1 MNYAQQRQLLEHPR
15 NKREQELRSCLLQ
28 EIEKDKALRLSSI
41 RRGLNLNQ
49 LLSKSDVKDA
59 FNDEDTKKEPDCKL
73 SEIEV
78 VETPGKVPLFIDL
91 KSDEIKK
98 LFYELVFRC

>member
-1 MNYAQQRQLLEHPR
+1 LDGDRP
-15 NKREQELRSCLLQ
+15 
-28 EIEKDKALRLSSI
+28 KAASAEVSSVKPFSKLYC
-41 RRGLNLNQ
+41 LNLNQ

-78 VETPGKVPLFIDL
+78 VETPGKIPLFIDL

>member
-1 MNYAQQRQLLEHPR
+1 
-15 NKREQELRSCLLQ
+15 
-28 EIEKDKALRLSSI
+28 
-41 RRGLNLNQ
+41 
-49 LLSKSDVKDA
+49 LSKSDVKDA

-98 LFYELVFRC
+98 LFYELVYRC